1 MTVMS
6 RTSITA
12 ALSLVLAFGLVA
24 CDQTSFEAPTEEK
37 GVDYEAVVQ
46 SVENDSTINV
56 GEVSTWEINADTDRI
71 GPGGLESPAIDTVY
85 SIESTTV
92 RDSAQM
98 TGTITVA
105 RPFESTPSTDA
116 RLKIGK

>member
-6 RTSITA
+6 RSITA
-12 ALSLVLAFGLVA
+12 ALSLVLALGLAA
-24 CDQTSFEAPTEEK
+24 CDQTAFEAPTEEM
-37 GVDYEAVVQ
+37 GSDYEAVVQ

-56 GEVSTWEINADTDRI
+56 GEVSPWEINADADRI

-85 SIESTTV
+85 AIESTTV

-105 RPFESTPSTDA
+105 RPFEPTPSTGA
-116 RLKIGK
+116 RLKVGK

>member
-105 RPFESTPSTDA
+105 RPFESDPSTDA